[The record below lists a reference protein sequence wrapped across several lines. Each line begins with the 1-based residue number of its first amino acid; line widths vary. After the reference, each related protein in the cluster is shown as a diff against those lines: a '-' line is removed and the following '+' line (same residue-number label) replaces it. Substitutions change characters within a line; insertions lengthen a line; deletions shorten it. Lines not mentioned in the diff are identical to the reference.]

1 MIVSAVTKGSEG
13 NISRRL
19 DCGIAMLHF
28 EVGARLMGAPGRWEV
43 LEAPQ
48 VARYRVTTPASR

>member
-1 MIVSAVTKGSEG
+1 MIVSAVTKGAEG

-28 EVGARLMGAPGRWEV
+28 EVGARLMGALGRWEI
-43 LEAPQ
+43 LQAPE
-48 VARYRVTTPASR
+48 VARYRVAGAAG